1 MTLTLILTPT
11 LTLTVTPSR
20 PLLQADL
27 WKPTVV
33 VFNGEDGIDDG
44 GLSVE
49 MHAAFWKGV
58 TAEELKLFKC
68 APLLGTLE
76 ELEDEDRSDA
86 ERSEPVFLPRVG
98 ACTHSLEMVGLM
110 LCKSLINQ
118 HPTGP
123 GLCRFVFDFLLEAE
137 GKPSRAFAKES
148 APIIEQ
154 AETAI
159 NSLSH
164 FDVEQASYF
173 HGHLRDSETGELRTS
188 EWVAERYSGMT
199 FSELVPLPEG
209 HALYDEPVTVD
220 NLPHAVVESSKWL
233 LRGSRLPQ
241 LEALRRGF
249 TRHVRSR
256 R

>member
-1 MTLTLILTPT
+1 MRRLERLAGPQPVQL
-11 LTLTVTPSR
+11 LR
-20 PLLQADL
+20 PRPPGPRRPAFRQLVHTASHRQ
-27 WKPTVV
+27 
-33 VFNGEDGIDDG
+33 
-44 GLSVE
+44 GL
-49 MHAAFWKGV
+49 
-58 TAEELKLFKC
+58 
-68 APLLGTLE
+68 
-76 ELEDEDRSDA
+76 
-86 ERSEPVFLPRVG
+86 
-98 ACTHSLEMVGLM
+98 
-110 LCKSLINQ
+110 

-148 APIIEQ
+148 APILEQ

-188 EWVAERYSGMT
+188 EWVAEHYSGMT

-220 NLPHAVVESSKWL
+220 NLPRAVVESSKWL

>member
-1 MTLTLILTPT
+1 MAVSGSKDFELDVAEYI
-11 LTLTVTPSR
+11 
-20 PLLQADL
+20 
-27 WKPTVV
+27 
-33 VFNGEDGIDDG
+33 E
-44 GLSVE
+44 E
-49 MHAAFWKGV
+49 AF
-58 TAEELKLFKC
+58 
-68 APLLGTLE
+68 
-76 ELEDEDRSDA
+76 
-86 ERSEPVFLPRVG
+86 ERF
-98 ACTHSLEMVGLM
+98 
-110 LCKSLINQ
+110 
-118 HPTGP
+118 
-123 GLCRFVFDFLLEAE
+123 
-137 GKPSRAFAKES
+137 
-148 APIIEQ
+148 APILEQ

-188 EWVAERYSGMT
+188 EWVAEHYSGMT

-220 NLPHAVVESSKWL
+220 NLPLAVVESSKWL